1 MSVERDTFRTTLRVA
16 RLCLEL
22 ECNTIFDSARY
33 RECPTCGSAE
43 AYPLETWLNRYR
55 LHALADRPVTGFAR
69 TTETVYRVVGRAVQ
83 AVEDARE
90 SCGGTGLSRV
100 GLVTKTLRH
109 PTSAGAP

>member
-1 MSVERDTFRTTLRVA
+1 MSVERDAFRTTLRVA

-22 ECNTIFDSARY
+22 DCNTIFDSARY

-55 LHALADRPVTGFAR
+55 LHALPHRPVTGFAR

-83 AVEDARE
+83 AVEDAR
-90 SCGGTGLSRV
+90 RV
-100 GLVTKTLRH
+100 AVGQVY
-109 PTSAGAP
+109 AEWAW

>member
-1 MSVERDTFRTTLRVA
+1 MSVERDAFRTTLRVA

-22 ECNTIFDSARY
+22 DCNTIFDSARY

-55 LHALADRPVTGFAR
+55 LHALAHRPVTGFAR
-69 TTETVYRVVGRAVQ
+69 TMYRVVARGTGRRGCA
-83 AVEDARE
+83 E
-90 SCGGTGLSRV
+90 SRGGTGLSRV

-109 PTSAGAP
+109 PTSASAGAP